1 MAIILSLETST
12 KVCSVCVA
20 ENNVILVKKELYEA
34 NSHATH
40 LTVFI
45 QEMFDE
51 LKDVSFKD
59 INAVAV
65 SCGPGSYT
73 GLRIGVSTAKG
84 ICYALG
90 IPLIAITSLQVL
102 ANAVKDHQF
111 VKDGALICPMIDARR
126 MEVYTALYDSGLKKV
141 KDIEAKII
149 DEDSFLEE
157 LKKNKIVFVGDGSE
171 KCKDVISGGNAFF
184 IQDTVPLAANMTEI
198 AYAKYKDKKFE
209 DVAYF
214 EPFYLKDFVAT
225 KPKNKVFD

>member
-12 KVCSVCVA
+12 KVCSVSVA
-20 ENNVILVKKELYEA
+20 ENNTIIAKKELYEA

-45 QEMFDE
+45 QELIDDLPSIAFENID
-51 LKDVSFKD
+51 
-59 INAVAV
+59 AVAV

-90 IPLIAITSLQVL
+90 IPLIAITSLEVL
-102 ANAVKDHQF
+102 ANAVKDEPI
-111 VKDGALICPMIDARR
+111 VKEGAFICPMIDARR
-126 MEVYTALYDSGLKKV
+126 MEVYTALYDNQFNVV
-141 KDIEAKII
+141 KDIDALII
-149 DEDSFLEE
+149 DENSFKDE
-157 LKKNKIVFVGDGSE
+157 LQNNRIVFIGDGSD
-171 KCKDVISGGNAFF
+171 KCRDVINGENALF
-184 IQDTVPLAANMTEI
+184 ILDKVPLAANMTDV
-198 AYAKYKDKKFE
+198 AYRKYLDKKFE

-225 KPKNKVFD
+225 KPKNKVLK